1 MPSGRF
7 REPEVQELH
16 VAVKS
21 QRDIRRLE
29 IAMNDPF
36 IVSGMERLG
45 DLARHGQRFVHREWS
60 ARDTIGQ
67 RRALDELHDERPYQV
82 SAFGGTFL
90 KAVQLRDVWM
100 VQRRE
105 DLCFTPKPR
114 NAFGVVSEVV
124 GKDLDRHIATQL
136 RVVGT
141 IDLAHAPVPSCNR
154 IWYTPIRA
162 PGARATRDYGTI
174 GNIDM
179 RRWTIRIL
187 VGLCGLIVVTALTGA
202 AYQWRATRK
211 DQAAT
216 PPPGHLVDIGG
227 YRLHLWCTG
236 DGAPAVILDTGLGG
250 SSVDWGFVQPDVAR
264 FTRVCSYDRA
274 GMGYSDPGPSPRTAR
289 RIASELAELLAR
301 SGIDGPVVLV
311 GASIAGYYVRV
322 FASDHP
328 ERAAGLVLV
337 DASHEDQSHEVPGL
351 ARFVPLL
358 STIGVFRLLGVSF
371 GQRVESLAPSVRQ
384 FARATSF
391 RAAGAQAAADEI
403 IHIQQSASE
412 VRSSRR
418 KLTIPVLVVTGGR
431 GADENWR
438 QLQRDQASLS
448 ERGCLMTAQRSGH
461 VVPVDQP
468 EVVVDAI
475 RTVVETVRGHDVPL
489 CGAVAS
495 GTLKNKT

>member
-1 MPSGRF
+1 M
-7 REPEVQELH
+7 
-16 VAVKS
+16 
-21 QRDIRRLE
+21 
-29 IAMNDPF
+29 
-36 IVSGMERLG
+36 
-45 DLARHGQRFVHREWS
+45 W
-60 ARDTIGQ
+60 
-67 RRALDELHDERPYQV
+67 
-82 SAFGGTFL
+82 
-90 KAVQLRDVWM
+90 
-100 VQRRE
+100 
-105 DLCFTPKPR
+105 
-114 NAFGVVSEVV
+114 
-124 GKDLDRHIATQL
+124 
-136 RVVGT
+136 
-141 IDLAHAPVPSCNR
+141 
-154 IWYTPIRA
+154 
-162 PGARATRDYGTI
+162 
-174 GNIDM
+174 
-179 RRWTIRIL
+179 RWTMRIL
-187 VGLCGLIVVTALTGA
+187 VVLSAFLIVAALSGA
-202 AYQWRATRK
+202 TYQWLATRREL
-211 DQAAT
+211 AAT

-250 SSVDWGFVQPDVAR
+250 SSADWGFVQPDVAR

-301 SGIDGPVVLV
+301 SGIAGPVVLV
-311 GASIAGYYVRV
+311 GASIAGFDVRV

-337 DASHEDQSHEVPGL
+337 DASHEDDVHEAPRM

-358 STIGVFRLLGVSF
+358 STIGVLRLFGVSF

-391 RAAGAQAAADEI
+391 RAAGYQAAADEI
-403 IHIQQSASE
+403 IHIRDSASE

-448 ERGCLMTAQRSGH
+448 ERGCLMIAEQSGH
-461 VVPVDQP
+461 VVPIDQP

-475 RTVVETVRGHDVPL
+475 RAVVETVRGHDVSL
-489 CGAVAS
+489 CATPANVERDG
-495 GTLKNKT
+495 LRK